1 MELTEEKA
9 LAILASN
16 LKRKKR
22 NVDMITIAECINY
35 LKELYG
41 SWGEVTRRADVSYE
55 MLREFRATLELP
67 DEVKRLVKARMI
79 DSVEVAEEISKLD
92 GAERQIKL
100 AENFVRQKLTT
111 KDVRDTV
118 QYAKANPNLPI
129 EKCIQRVLASK
140 PVVEKRYMVV
150 MELRNSTLQTLKK
163 EAEKLS
169 LSTEDLV
176 GSIVEDLRV
185 ENLIACDTRGKII
198 AITVGEDGLMA
209 LKGKAR
215 KLNVDLEELAETIV
229 ENWLVKKSPLRHAK

>member
-1 MELTEEKA
+1 MEKTEEKA

-22 NVDMITIAECINY
+22 TVDMITIAECINY

-41 SWGEVTRRADVSYE
+41 SWREVTRRADVSYE

-92 GAERQIKL
+92 GAERQIEL
-100 AENFVRQKLTT
+100 AKNFVSQKLTT
-111 KDVRDTV
+111 KDIRDTV
-118 QYAKANPNLPI
+118 QYAKANPNLSI
-129 EKCIQRVLASK
+129 EKCVRRVLASK

-150 MELRNSTLQTLKK
+150 MELRNSTLQTLRK

-169 LSTEDLV
+169 LTTEDLV
-176 GSIVEDLRV
+176 KSIVEDLKV
-185 ENLIACDTRGKII
+185 ENLISCETRGKII
-198 AITVGEDGLMA
+198 AITVGEGGLTA

-229 ENWLVKKSPLRHAK
+229 ENWLVKKPLRYAK